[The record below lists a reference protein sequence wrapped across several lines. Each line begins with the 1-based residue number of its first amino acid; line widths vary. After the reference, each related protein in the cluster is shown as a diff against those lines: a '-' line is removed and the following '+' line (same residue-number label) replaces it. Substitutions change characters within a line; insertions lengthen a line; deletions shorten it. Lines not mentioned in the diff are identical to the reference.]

1 MKKNREQWED
11 CDSLAIIDV
20 QRDANRRRSMR
31 KLLLTAV
38 ATATILLAGSAMW
51 KAEAAMPSGAAGALP
66 PLANAATPLESVG
79 CWCGPYRCA
88 CRRWWW
94 GPGVYRY
101 HRWGW
106 RPGVYRWRY

>member
-1 MKKNREQWED
+1 MGSVKN
-11 CDSLAIIDV
+11 AIVSVSSTCI
-20 QRDANRRRSMR
+20 QARIGGNPMR

-38 ATATILLAGSAMW
+38 ATATIILAGSAMW
-51 KAEAAMPSGAAGALP
+51 KAEAAMPSGAAQALP
-66 PLANAATPLESVG
+66 PLANAATPLETVG

>member
-1 MKKNREQWED
+1 
-11 CDSLAIIDV
+11 
-20 QRDANRRRSMR
+20 MR

-38 ATATILLAGSAMW
+38 ATATIILAGSAMW
-51 KAEAAMPSGAAGALP
+51 KAEAAMPSGAVQALP
-66 PLANAATPLESVG
+66 PLANAATPLETVG

>member
-1 MKKNREQWED
+1 
-11 CDSLAIIDV
+11 
-20 QRDANRRRSMR
+20 MR
-31 KLLLTAV
+31 KLLTAV

-51 KAEAAMPSGAAGALP
+51 KAEAASPAGAAVLP
-66 PLANAATPLESVG
+66 PLTKSTPVENVG

-101 HRWGW
+101 HAPR
-106 RPGVYRWRY
+106 RYYRWRY